1 MVDDVDSIWYN
12 HRLGSSGWDDQ
23 GWIECVDIISSSS
36 QVDVVDVI
44 ASFSGGGV
52 SDANKGRR
60 RGSDADNVVGAADA
74 TNVA

>member
-1 MVDDVDSIWYN
+1 M
-12 HRLGSSGWDDQ
+12 
-23 GWIECVDIISSSS
+23 
-36 QVDVVDVI
+36 DVVDVI
-44 ASFSGGGV
+44 ASFGGGGV